1 MASDLTMIQPTSTSL
16 PEIKD
21 NIEKMLLLLSTK
33 ERSVIEKRFSLNKSK
48 KYTLEEIGKDFGVTR
63 ERIRQI
69 ERNALQKLKRN
80 IQNFTAYTVNS
91 IGYQFLIENGGIISE
106 DKMLSR
112 VMSQMKR
119 GNISEI
125 LLILSLD
132 SKFDRLTNT
141 ILCKPYFKLKEIKKE
156 QIDSIADLAEDILA
170 KKKHMM
176 DITEIMPLIE
186 EAGSYLPELN
196 EKMLMSI
203 FDIYKKTKLIDDKVG
218 LMAWRDINPRT
229 LRDKIYYVLR
239 KQDKPTH
246 FAEIANLIVNENFD
260 KKTANMQAIHNELIR
275 YDEFILIGRGIY
287 ALKEWGYEKGT
298 VADII
303 TQVLQKNESLS
314 EERIIKEVLKKRQ
327 VKPIT
332 VILNLKNKPQ
342 FTRIGRKQYTLK

>member
-1 MASDLTMIQPTSTSL
+1 MASDLTMVQPTSTTL

-33 ERSVIEKRFSLNKSK
+33 ERSVIEKRFSLNKGK

-69 ERNALQKLKRN
+69 ERNALQKLRRN
-80 IQNFTAYTVNS
+80 IQNFSAYTVNS
-91 IGYQFLIENGGIISE
+91 IGYQFLIENGGIVSE
-106 DKMLSR
+106 DKMLSK
-112 VMSQMKR
+112 VMSEMKR
-119 GNISEI
+119 ANVSEI

-141 ILCKPYFKLKEIKKE
+141 ILCKPFFKLKEIKKE
-156 QIDSIADLAEDILA
+156 QVDSIAKIAENILA
-170 KKKHMM
+170 KKKTMLS
-176 DITEIMPLIE
+176 ISEIMGLIE

-196 EKMLMSI
+196 EEMLMSI
-203 FDIYKKTKLIDDKVG
+203 FDIYKKTKLVGDKVG

-246 FAEIANLIVNENFD
+246 FAEISNLIVNENFD

-303 TQVLQKNESLS
+303 SQVLQKNDNMS
-314 EERIIKEVLKKRQ
+314 EEKIIKEVLKKRQ